1 MVRIA
6 VVGDVHGQ
14 WDFQDAVAL
23 KWMSP
28 DVVVYVGDFGE
39 EDQALVAS
47 IAAIQDPPKAVVLGN
62 HDAW

>member
-39 EDQALVAS
+39 EESGPGGLNCC
-47 IAAIQDPPKAVVLGN
+47 DPGPS
-62 HDAW
+62 